1 MEVKIEKGIPIPEVR
16 RNRQNWPFDEL
27 GLEDSFRIKGV
38 LGTAR
43 NQCSRYGKRL
53 GRRFI
58 CRQDGDEF
66 VRVWRIK

>member
-43 NQCSRYGKRL
+43 N
-53 GRRFI
+53 
-58 CRQDGDEF
+58 
-66 VRVWRIK
+66 